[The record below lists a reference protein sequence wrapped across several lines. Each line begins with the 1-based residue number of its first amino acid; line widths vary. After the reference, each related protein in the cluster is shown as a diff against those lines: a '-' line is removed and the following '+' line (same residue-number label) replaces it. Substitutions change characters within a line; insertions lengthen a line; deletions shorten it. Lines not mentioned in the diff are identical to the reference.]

1 MLSRSFIFCLLF
13 LAVSLP
19 VQAKQD
25 CRTMGATVQEN
36 EYQHLT
42 YITREDPNAV
52 KKCLE
57 KELGGNRWEKKDGV
71 DTLIVFCPSRKGSPD
86 MKAAEVELAV
96 QKRQES
102 LKFLSSIQP
111 KAANSNVDSYS
122 FLAQQTGRSK
132 QEADV
137 LREKYAKLGY
147 FRYIKTADGRQ
158 MSEGEIIGERH
169 KKRLGIS
176 DSDSGSNSADDK
188 KKQRAELKEKIKE
201 AKKRGDMAEMM
212 RLASE
217 GQQFAG
223 KESDKVYEQSWQLM
237 ESQYPEML
245 QASYPVRFTYMPE
258 LCIP

>member
-1 MLSRSFIFCLLF
+1 LGV
-13 LAVSLP
+13 A
-19 VQAKQD
+19 
-25 CRTMGATVQEN
+25 GN
-36 EYQHLT
+36 EYHHLEYLT
-42 YITREDPNAV
+42 KEDVNTV

-71 DTLIVFCPSRKGSPD
+71 DALIVFCPSRKGSPD

-102 LKFLSSIQP
+102 LKALSSIQP
-111 KAANSNVDSYS
+111 KAANPNVDSYS

-158 MSEGEIIGERH
+158 MSEGELIGERH
-169 KKRLGIS
+169 KKRLGIT
-176 DSDSGSNSADDK
+176 DPGPASADDKADK

-223 KESDKVYEQSWQLM
+223 KESEKTYEQSWQLM

-245 QASYPVRFTYMPE
+245 QASYPVRFTYMAE

>member
-1 MLSRSFIFCLLF
+1 MLSRCFICCLL
-13 LAVSLP
+13 LLGVSLP
-19 VQAKQD
+19 VQANQD

-57 KELGGNRWEKKDGV
+57 KELGGKRWEKKDGA
-71 DTLIVFCPSRKGSPD
+71 DTLIAFCPSRKGSPD
-86 MKAAEVELAV
+86 MKVAEVQLAV
-96 QKRQES
+96 QQRQES
-102 LKFLSSIQP
+102 LKFLASMQP
-111 KAANSNVDSYS
+111 KGGYNGDSYS
-122 FLAQQTGRSK
+122 FLAAQTGRTK
-132 QEADV
+132 QDADV

-158 MSEGEIIGERH
+158 VSEAELIGERH
-169 KKRLGIS
+169 KKRLGIT
-176 DSDSGSNSADDK
+176 DSGSAPSADKADK

-223 KESDKVYEQSWQLM
+223 KESEKAYEQSWQLM
-237 ESQYPEML
+237 ESQYPELL
-245 QASYPVRFTYMPE
+245 QASYPVRFTYMPG
-258 LCIP
+258 LCIQ

>member
-1 MLSRSFIFCLLF
+1 MFHLLSFASCSIAACPSRTG
-13 LAVSLP
+13 LP
-19 VQAKQD
+19 VFGGEGK
-25 CRTMGATVQEN
+25 RVSPP
-36 EYQHLT
+36 EYLT
-42 YITREDPNAV
+42 KEDLNTV

-111 KAANSNVDSYS
+111 KGADSNVDSYS

-158 MSEGEIIGERH
+158 VSEGEIIGERH
-169 KKRLGIS
+169 KKRLGIT
-176 DSDSGSNSADDK
+176 DSGSASAADKADK

-223 KESDKVYEQSWQLM
+223 KESEKAYEQSWQLM
-237 ESQYPEML
+237 ESQYPELL

-258 LCIP
+258 VCIP